1 MSDDTRS
8 PIDPAATRAALLAA
22 GAELFAEHG
31 YAATRVRDIAARA
44 GANLAA
50 ISYHFGGKQEL
61 YTAVLEH
68 EAARMIAQHPL
79 SQPDHADDPV
89 AQLRDVIG
97 GLLGRVLADDE
108 RGLIQRLLLREMF
121 SPSEALPLLVERVQ
135 KPQFAL
141 VLSAVTAVAGPHVP
155 PERLRLAGLSL
166 VAQCLFYLSARPV
179 VERIVPDVVSTG
191 ARTRL
196 IEHLTDYNLAA
207 LQALRAAHAEPG
219 DA

>member
-1 MSDDTRS
+1 MPAGTEHLAQQQALDQASFVVGEHATEQSADDVTQLCDGV
-8 PIDPAATRAALLAA
+8 IGVIGLA
-22 GAELFAEHG
+22 
-31 YAATRVRDIAARA
+31 
-44 GANLAA
+44 
-50 ISYHFGGKQEL
+50 Q
-61 YTAVLEH
+61 
-68 EAARMIAQHPL
+68 RML
-79 SQPDHADDPV
+79 GDHA
-89 AQLRDVIG
+89 R
-97 GLLGRVLADDE
+97 GLVFEHRHVHDDE

-155 PERLRLAGLSL
+155 PDRLRLAGLSL

-179 VERIVPDVVSTG
+179 VERIVPDVVSAG
-191 ARTRL
+191 GRTRL
-196 IEHLTDYNLAA
+196 VEHLTDYNLAA